1 MLFLSIY
8 NRGEK
13 VYNRRMNTLEKQ
25 VAMQAIADRIIEQ
38 NVTPE
43 LAQQAIQLV
52 IGDGNLD
59 ADIVFIGE
67 APGKTEDELGLPFM
81 GAAGKLLNEMLEAN
95 EMIRSDVYI
104 TNVVKYRPPKNRD
117 PSKAEKAEFLPYL
130 LEQIDVIQPKVIMT
144 LGRHSLEHFL
154 PGAVIGDV
162 HGQIFDVT
170 VGGRDLKL
178 APLYH
183 PSAAMYNGKLRPTLF
198 EDFSRVSLMLK

>member
-1 MLFLSIY
+1 MY
-8 NRGEK
+8 NKR
-13 VYNRRMNTLEKQ
+13 VNTSEKQ
-25 VAMQAIADRIIEQ
+25 AAMQDIAARIVEQ

-43 LAQQAIQLV
+43 LANQPARLV
-52 IGDGNLD
+52 IGDGNID

-67 APGKTEDELGLPFM
+67 APGKKEDELGLPFM
-81 GAAGKLLNEMLEAN
+81 GAAGRLLNEMLEAN
-95 EMIRSDVYI
+95 DMVRSDVYI

-154 PGAVIGDV
+154 PDAGIGDV
-162 HGQIFDVT
+162 HGQVFDVT
-170 VGGRDLKL
+170 VGGRELKL

-183 PSAAMYNGKLRPTLF
+183 PSAAMYNGKLRPVLF
-198 EDFSRVSLMLK
+198 EDFERVARMLS